1 MTSTSRSKPVEC
13 AALNVTRS
21 EVAGEIRTILS
32 WYGSHQL
39 EFFYCA
45 EILLQVGHEIVGRA
59 VRVGTQ
65 AEGGIRVGD
74 RVGVGAQSSACLRPD
89 CEECSNGLENHCRNA
104 SVNTYNDFYPDG
116 SSKSM
121 GGYAQYCRV
130 PSHFVIKIPRGLSSI
145 EAAPM
150 LCGGVTTYT
159 PLVENGAGPGMKVGI
174 VGVGGLGH
182 FAILWSKVRRTL
194 KLCSGSMLIKPLGS
208 GLH

>member
-1 MTSTSRSKPVEC
+1 MWLRVSHAPKRLGKYELSCRCT
-13 AALNVTRS
+13 AL
-21 EVAGEIRTILS
+21 IILS
-32 WYGSHQL
+32 FH
-39 EFFYCA
+39 CA
-45 EILLQVGHEIVGRA
+45 ETLPQVGHEIVGRA
-59 VRVGTQ
+59 VRVGAQ

-89 CEECSNGLENHCRNA
+89 CEDCSNGLENHCRNA
-104 SVNTYNDFYPDG
+104 NVNTYNDFYPD

-130 PSHFVIKIPRGLSSI
+130 PSHFVIKIPLGLSSS

-159 PLVENGAGPGMKVGI
+159 PLVENGAGPGMKVGV

-182 FAILWSKVRRTL
+182 FGLIWAKVARTP
-194 KLCSGSMLIKPLGS
+194 LIIPRQ
-208 GLH
+208 HADQTI